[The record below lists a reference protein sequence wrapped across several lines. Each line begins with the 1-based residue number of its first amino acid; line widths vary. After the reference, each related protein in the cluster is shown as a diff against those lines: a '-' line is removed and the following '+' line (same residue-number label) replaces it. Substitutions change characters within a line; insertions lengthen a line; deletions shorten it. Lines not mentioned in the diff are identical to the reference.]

1 MLATADG
8 LSREV
13 RVAATRLAKTRVL
26 KTPVVSTHKT
36 TSWGQPLRLHF
47 KLENQQQTGSFK
59 VRGATNKVLQLDD
72 ASTVRG
78 SCCIYITVVASK
90 QMKESLLR

>member
-1 MLATADG
+1 MSTYPKQLA
-8 LSREV
+8 REV
-13 RVAATRLAKTRVL
+13 GLAASRLARTRVL

-78 SCCIYITVVASK
+78 SCGIHAKKNASP
-90 QMKESLLR
+90 LR